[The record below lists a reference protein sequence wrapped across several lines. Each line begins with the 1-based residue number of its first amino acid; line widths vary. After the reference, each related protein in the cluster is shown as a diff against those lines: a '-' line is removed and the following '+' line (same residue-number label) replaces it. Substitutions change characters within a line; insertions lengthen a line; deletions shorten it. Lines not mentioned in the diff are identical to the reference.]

1 MLHLLVQLHLLV
13 RRRHIAMEKMDSHEH
28 HLQVLQVALIPL
40 QLFHHQS
47 ARQAQLHN
55 HLHIHVRIMVVLRRR
70 VRVEAVVVAFSSM
83 RHAISQPHPHDVVLH
98 IGSDAA
104 AAVITVVV
112 HPLALVAQ

>member
-1 MLHLLVQLHLLV
+1 
-13 RRRHIAMEKMDSHEH
+13 MDFHEH
-28 HLQVLQVALIPL
+28 LPRVLQVALIPL
-40 QLFHHQS
+40 QLFHHQL
-47 ARQAQLHN
+47 ARQARLHN

-70 VRVEAVVVAFSSM
+70 VRVEAVVVASSSM
-83 RHAISQPHPHDVVLH
+83 HHAISLHHPHDVVRR